1 MKIMGLLVMMVLLFA
16 GCASFQHT
24 EYIDTDQLDG
34 YASGK
39 YSNSSS
45 GPSGTVAFAGGGGGA
60 GSGGNAGF
68 GAGAL
73 SVTSGPPPIT
83 PYNFARAVAMINYS
97 KKLKSV
103 KYDETGG
110 IVEYEFDQKPLPRR
124 SDYPAASSQS
134 RLPSSFGYQ
143 PIQ

>member
-1 MKIMGLLVMMVLLFA
+1 MGLLVMLVLLFA
-16 GCASFQHT
+16 GCATYQHS

-39 YSNSSS
+39 YTNNSS
-45 GPSGTVAFAGGGGGA
+45 GPSGTFVIGGGGGA

-68 GAGAL
+68 GVGAL
-73 SVTSGPPPIT
+73 SVTSGPPPVT

-110 IVEYEFDQKPLPRR
+110 IIEYEFDQKPLPRR
-124 SDYPAASSQS
+124 SEAPAAASQS
-134 RLPSSFGYQ
+134 RLPASFGYQ

>member
-1 MKIMGLLVMMVLLFA
+1 MKILGLILMMVLLFA
-16 GCASFQHT
+16 GCATFNHS

-39 YSNSSS
+39 YTNSST
-45 GPSGTVAFAGGGGGA
+45 GPSGTFSIAGGGLGIGA
-60 GSGGNAGF
+60 GGSAGF

-73 SVTSGPPPIT
+73 TINSGPPQIT
-83 PYNFARAVAMINYS
+83 PYNFARAMAMINYS

-110 IVEYEFDQKPLPRR
+110 IIEYEFDQKPLPKR
-124 SDYPAASSQS
+124 SDYPAVS
-134 RLPSSFGYQ
+134 RQPKLPSSFGYQ
-143 PIQ
+143 PVE